1 MASVKEAKRSFWT
14 LVNMW
19 KAKKS
24 ASLTLKSVNGDLKVP
39 FSVNLGQHDDT
50 QPTHQKTQLP
60 LKRGTS
66 SSKQRR
72 NRKQRRAADPAVQ
85 LRAQAHAAARAEVS
99 HADDEAA
106 IETLRNEKPDTS
118 SPMAPSP
125 EKEVTREELSDE
137 DLGDGF
143 CKFVEVPHDFGT
155 PDYDHD
161 PEKTDK
167 ATEILGQT
175 DRCCFCNYRCPAPS
189 ELENGGRLFGVLENL
204 WDHIEA
210 DHPRAYEW
218 LG

>member
-24 ASLTLKSVNGDLKVP
+24 ASLTLKSVNGDLKVS

-106 IETLRNEKPDTS
+106 IETLRNEKPETS

-125 EKEVTREELSDE
+125 EKEVIREE
-137 DLGDGF
+137 
-143 CKFVEVPHDFGT
+143 VP
-155 PDYDHD
+155 
-161 PEKTDK
+161 
-167 ATEILGQT
+167 
-175 DRCCFCNYRCPAPS
+175 CFK
-189 ELENGGRLFGVLENL
+189 
-204 WDHIEA
+204 
-210 DHPRAYEW
+210 RAGKW
-218 LG
+218 WASFWSS